1 VCCEYKT
8 SENKKQHNFK
18 IIYIFQ
24 VAIAFVVTGIL
35 ALVFSDRISGDLLID
50 EEGHIENGDK
60 YAIIGGLA
68 GATSIL
74 AGIILAII
82 TGNCYLLTLMVCVVV
97 KIKHPLT
104 TNL

>member
-1 VCCEYKT
+1 MICVLWIQ
-8 SENKKQHNFK
+8 NIWKQKNHNFK

-68 GATSIL
+68 GVTSIL

-82 TGNCYLLTLMVCVVV
+82 TGDWGFYRSSNVVEE
-97 KIKHPLT
+97 K
-104 TNL
+104 